1 MKECATVSFI
11 RSGLL
16 YILVLTCLGV
26 LGCAG
31 VVSSIPPER
40 RISLVEAENNQGNF
54 SYGSLTL
61 QYNYALTGGN
71 LVMGGSNMMLAGKA
85 TYTDRF
91 DSLDIY
97 VVFLDAAGTVL
108 QRKFIY
114 SSGYR
119 TDDGRVSDRAFQET
133 LEVPA
138 GSEAITFTYS
148 EIARS
153 GRD

>member
-71 LVMGGSNMMLAGKA
+71 MVIGGSNMMLAGKA

-138 GSEAITFTYS
+138 GSKAITFTYS

>member
-1 MKECATVSFI
+1 MKEYSTVSFI

-16 YILVLTCLGV
+16 YMLIMVSFGV

-31 VVSSIPPER
+31 VVSNIPPER
-40 RISLVEAENNQGNF
+40 RISLVEAENNQGSF

-61 QYNYALTGGN
+61 QYNYALTGGS
-71 LVMGGSNMMLAGKA
+71 LVMGVSKMMLAGKV
-85 TYTDRF
+85 TYRDRF

-108 QRKFIY
+108 QKKFIY

-119 TDDGRVSDRAFQET
+119 TDEARVSDLAFQKT

-153 GRD
+153 GRE

>member
-1 MKECATVSFI
+1 M
-11 RSGLL
+11 
-16 YILVLTCLGV
+16 LVLISLGV

-40 RISLVEAENNQGNF
+40 RISLVEAENNQGDF
-54 SYGSLTL
+54 SNGPLTL
-61 QYNYALTGGN
+61 QYNYALTGGSM
-71 LVMGGSNMMLAGKA
+71 VRSGSNMMLAGKV
-85 TYTDRF
+85 TYRDRF

-97 VVFLDAAGTVL
+97 VAFLDAAGTVL

-119 TDDGRVSDRAFQET
+119 SGEGRVSDRAFQKT

-138 GSEAITFTYS
+138 GSESITFSYS

>member
-1 MKECATVSFI
+1 MKESSNVSFI

-16 YILVLTCLGV
+16 CMLVLTCLGV

-31 VVSSIPPER
+31 VVSSISPER
-40 RISLVEAENNQGNF
+40 RISLIEAENNQGNF

-61 QYNYALTGGN
+61 QYNYSLTGGN
-71 LVMGGSNMMLAGKA
+71 MVVGGSSMMLAGKA
-85 TYTDRF
+85 TYSDRF

-114 SSGYR
+114 SSGYK
-119 TDDGRVSDRAFQET
+119 TGAGRVSDRAFQKT

-148 EIARS
+148 EVERS